1 MNGGAA
7 DYQAVPS
14 HTRSCGIEISLDSWT
29 GSPGTVGRF
38 SCGVGT
44 TGAAAAAAGDCHPS
58 GGGATPETSTTGS
71 AGTASA
77 GGAATFAASAAGCGS
92 GDGTSGGDATPAAS
106 ATGAA
111 TSAAGAAASAT
122 GAAGAATAGTGGAPP
137 PEPAHSALAQP
148 PTRPA
153 HPQPPAPALPGS
165 APPAPKHLPPHL
177 QPEPAAPMRPAQ
189 EKQSAPRRRPQAT
202 REQSAERQRT
212 VEPCRGTA
220 HLGLGAGS
228 AVAVGLRTRAGQ
240 ITPALAMVVIVRF
253 ALRDMDSRFP
263 RDDVSRRR
271 YRVAIVTQANDSGR
285 YRTVAKER
293 QSGDH
298 PSMGHIRSVA
308 PNQIWL
314 ATYRGNLETHTALE
328 LSVGTVNGCKI
339 ASVACE
345 RVAGFEPASTALQAG
360 A

>member
-1 MNGGAA
+1 MVLVPPVRQLLRPVTATRPAGARPPKPRPPA
-7 DYQAVPS
+7 QSEP
-14 HTRSCGIEISLDSWT
+14 HRREGPRH
-29 GSPGTVGRF
+29 SPLR
-38 SCGVGT
+38 
-44 TGAAAAAAGDCHPS
+44 P
-58 GGGATPETSTTGS
+58 
-71 AGTASA
+71 
-77 GGAATFAASAAGCGS
+77 
-92 GDGTSGGDATPAAS
+92 PAAVR
-106 ATGAA
+106 GMELP
-111 TSAAGAAASAT
+111 AGARRQQPRRLARQLRQPAQQLRQRALREQQPQAQAAH
-122 GAAGAATAGTGGAPP
+122 PP
-137 PEPAHSALAQP
+137 PERAHSALAQP

-228 AVAVGLRTRAGQ
+228 AVAVRLRTRAGQ
-240 ITPALAMVVIVRF
+240 ITPALAMVVIVRL